1 VLSLRNHSMNYEQTL
16 AELEKEITEL
26 QEENK
31 TVPIIVEGD
40 RDIAALRKLE
50 VSGEIIRFNKGLSVP
65 DFCDTIARK
74 YQHIIL
80 LTDWDWRGS
89 RLCYS
94 IKKHLEN
101 RVKCNLKYRMVFAKR
116 CSCRTVE
123 GLPSW
128 IETLKNKINFE
139 SLNTFNIL

>member
-1 VLSLRNHSMNYEQTL
+1 MNYEQTL
-16 AELEKEITEL
+16 EELEEEITEL

-40 RDIAALRKLE
+40 KDIAALRKLE

-65 DFCDTIARK
+65 DFCDTIAQK

-101 RVKCNLKYRMVFAKR
+101 RVNCNLKYREMFAKR
-116 CSCRTVE
+116 CNCRTVE

-128 IETLKNKINFE
+128 IATLMNKINSE
-139 SLNTFNIL
+139 